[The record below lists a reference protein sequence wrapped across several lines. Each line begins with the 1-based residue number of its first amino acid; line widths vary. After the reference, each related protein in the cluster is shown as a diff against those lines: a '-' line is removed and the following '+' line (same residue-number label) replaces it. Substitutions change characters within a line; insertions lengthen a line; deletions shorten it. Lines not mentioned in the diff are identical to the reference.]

1 MQKNIQQQL
10 VESVKRAGV
19 EVSPL
24 FEGVNR
30 SEIEFLA
37 EQIQLNE
44 GIAENVVS
52 KIEQYRALLIEKAN
66 EQWFFMTVP
75 GKIIYAFKFDNGR
88 VTNTQKFKNEKDAD
102 EFIKPLLASGFIV
115 MKKQSKLKNIVKL
128 YLGTLS
134 SVFAK
139 IGRIALIIGVAVLL
153 IGIAVLGT
161 IGVASLLPASLAG
174 AIAGSAIGK
183 VLGIGA
189 VALGGKTAT
198 IGLAYKGIG
207 WVTAKVSSNLDTLNK

>member
-88 VTNTQKFKNEKDAD
+88 VTNTQKFKNEKEAD

-189 VALGGKTAT
+189 VSLGGKTAT

>member
-88 VTNTQKFKNEKDAD
+88 VTNTQKFKNEKEAD